1 MRYRK
6 LDFNGHRV
14 FGGGQSSFWINQPEA
29 VAQAISTRLRLLYS
43 EWFLDQTAGTPW
55 ATQVLGAGTTS
66 TYDAVLR
73 GRILGTQGANQMLSY
88 GSAKVGRALTVTAQV
103 DTIYGVVPVKETL

>member
-6 LDFNGHRV
+6 LDASGSRV

-29 VAQAISTRLRLLYS
+29 VAQAILTRLRLLQGS
-43 EWFLDQTAGTPW
+43 WFLDITAGVPW
-55 ATQVLGAGTTS
+55 ATQILGKGTTS

-73 GRILGTQGANQMLSY
+73 AAILGTEGVNSMISY
-88 GSAKVGRALTVTAQV
+88 SSSLVGRSLTVNATV
-103 DTIYGVVPVKETL
+103 DTIYGAVTVSEPL